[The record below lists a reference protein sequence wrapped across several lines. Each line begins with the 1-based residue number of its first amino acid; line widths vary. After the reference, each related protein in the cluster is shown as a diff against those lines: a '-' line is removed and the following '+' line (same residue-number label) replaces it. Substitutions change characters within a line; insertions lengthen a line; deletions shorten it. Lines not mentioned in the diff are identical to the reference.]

1 MADGIKVA
9 NQVTLEEKQEKI
21 ENMIE
26 ILLSLLALDTEVH
39 HEPRNVGSP

>member
-39 HEPRNVGSP
+39 HEPWNVDSP